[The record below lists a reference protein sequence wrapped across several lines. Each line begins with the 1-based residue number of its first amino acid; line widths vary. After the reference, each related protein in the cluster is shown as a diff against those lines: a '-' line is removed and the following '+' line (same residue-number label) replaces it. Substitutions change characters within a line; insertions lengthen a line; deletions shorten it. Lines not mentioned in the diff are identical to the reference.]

1 MYIYLTS
8 GTPEFMESLCAKYA
22 KENMIAMH
30 GSTNSVLLHETEGK
44 SFFSTPRKFEVIDSL
59 GQFENSGF
67 FVFNNIPIIDEGR
80 PVFEHRVLNRSSNID
95 KEPGFIAFRLLRPI
109 KAETYIVITQ
119 WKGPHSYEA
128 WKMSKAYKEYQST
141 FENQVGIKQENIFST
156 AAYTSTYTALAP
168 EEE

>member
-59 GQFENSGF
+59 GQFEDSGF

-80 PVFEHRVLNRSSNID
+80 PVFEHRVLNRSSNLD
-95 KEPGFIAFRLLRPI
+95 KEPGFISFSAFLASKNPLMILKGSVRFFSDLYRLSLP
-109 KAETYIVITQ
+109 
-119 WKGPHSYEA
+119 
-128 WKMSKAYKEYQST
+128 
-141 FENQVGIKQENIFST
+141 QEI
-156 AAYTSTYTALAP
+156 P
-168 EEE
+168 